1 MNHFNRC
8 QFCLNLDQVQNYGP
22 HCKQCADD
30 RYTHKTDQTMKSRHT
45 LLGQFPHD
53 IWSKCLSSIE
63 CITLYSVSVLSS
75 PIVGC
80 CWAGSVISTYALLF
94 PGYFSQCNIINFFCV
109 SEPCHLGQ
117 WASCVLRSRQL
128 DTTLKLLCAVSAWKG
143 SSTFSRGEYLSTNH
157 STFQTYVS
165 EPCHLGQWAS

>member
-1 MNHFNRC
+1 M
-8 QFCLNLDQVQNYGP
+8 
-22 HCKQCADD
+22 
-30 RYTHKTDQTMKSRHT
+30 
-45 LLGQFPHD
+45 
-53 IWSKCLSSIE
+53 SSIE

-80 CWAGSVISTYALLF
+80 CWAGSVISTDALLF

-143 SSTFSRGEYLSTNH
+143 SSTLSRGEYLSTNH

-165 EPCHLGQWAS
+165 EPCHLGQWASCALRSKPLDATLKCRQWKGSSTFTFYIAGSWY